1 MRFPKKMEKYERIFR
16 IQFQIPEILVIQFP
30 SFTLSKLKLAENFG
44 FLHIFQQY
52 KQQSCSLLVPI
63 RILQKFTNRVCI
75 PCFLLLGI
83 YFQDLNKSRLKCDN
97 AKIKTL
103 SRSSSFHPLVK
114 HEKMRNEEQD
124 KTGQFEKL
132 KKQTLK
138 TPPTSFESKEVT

>member
-1 MRFPKKMEKYERIFR
+1 M
-16 IQFQIPEILVIQFP
+16 
-30 SFTLSKLKLAENFG
+30 
-44 FLHIFQQY
+44 
-52 KQQSCSLLVPI
+52 
-63 RILQKFTNRVCI
+63 
-75 PCFLLLGI
+75 
-83 YFQDLNKSRLKCDN
+83 KCDN